1 MTRFD
6 VDCVLTAR
14 FHMDETAAALH
25 VAYWMHGRD
34 SGCVQHHAD
43 EARRSLLKAFGCST
57 PESLALKIASART
70 AAIAS
75 GAGTETAYAL
85 AVVDMLFEQIGLP
98 RGEAPAAIEPGAAA

>member
-1 MTRFD
+1 MSVFD
-6 VDCVLTAR
+6 VNRVLTAR

-25 VAYWMHGRD
+25 VAFWMHGRD
-34 SGCVQHHAD
+34 SICVQHHAE
-43 EARRSLLKAFGCST
+43 EARRSLLKALGCQS
-57 PESLALKIASART
+57 PEALALKIASART

-98 RGEAPAAIEPGAAA
+98 REAPAIAEPEAAA